1 MSKKAIIFC
10 LLVISCG
17 LFLLL
22 FKNRLF
28 NSKLNSKPAN
38 TQIVFKDSR
47 PQIKVGNANIFIDLA
62 DNNEEKAKGLSGRK
76 TLKDNEGM
84 LFVFE
89 SKSSPAFWMKDM
101 LISIDIIWI
110 ADGKIIKLDESV
122 PPPPPETPSN
132 ELPLYRPPVAID
144 YVLEVKAGFSEK
156 NGVEVGDNVDISKL

>member
-10 LLVISCG
+10 LLVISSG
-17 LFLLL
+17 LFVFL
-22 FKNRLF
+22 FKDRLF

-76 TLKDNEGM
+76 SLKDNEGM

-89 SKSSPAFWMKDM
+89 SKSYPAFWMKDM

-110 ADGKIIKLDESV
+110 ADGKIVKIDESV
-122 PPPPPETPSN
+122 PPSPPGTPSN
-132 ELPLYRPPVAID
+132 ELTLYRPSVAID
-144 YVLEVKAGFSEK
+144 YVLEVNAGYSQR
-156 NGVEVGDNVDISKL
+156 NGIKVGDSIKINI